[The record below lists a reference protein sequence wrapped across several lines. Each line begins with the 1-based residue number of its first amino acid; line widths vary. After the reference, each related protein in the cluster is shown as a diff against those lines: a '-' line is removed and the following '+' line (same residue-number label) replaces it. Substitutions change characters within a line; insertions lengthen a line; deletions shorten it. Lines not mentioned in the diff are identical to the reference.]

1 MVVKKVDNVEILL
14 DSNSFASYKIEGDK
28 IAQIPFSSEEVQK
41 VFAEMEDNKGFQ
53 ESAIN
58 LLSQPKD
65 IPTSVDKDALLS
77 IVNATPYSGRIKQI
91 DGGLSVLLTSSDGDN
106 NFFWAAENPNIRT
119 YRPIEAFG
127 RNGDWRIFN
136 TYASVTVP
144 YFQSY
149 FDYLRSEGKSLTEE
163 TLLLILKS
171 GTSFNIK
178 KEVVRLEPPIATT
191 SRYTPKIYND
201 IAYLV
206 NRTNPRESF
215 KLSDTG
221 KLVKANISP
230 ANAATILGGA
240 LPATQAATPAPA
252 PAPAPAPVSV
262 SSKVTYAADTF
273 FDFNKSVIKP
283 EAKAKLDDLVDK
295 IKAINLEVI
304 IAVGHTDAVGSDVYN
319 QKLSM
324 RRSNAVKAYLIS
336 KGVDK
341 TRIYTEGKGEK
352 QPVADNG
359 TKEGRAKNRRV
370 EIEVVGAR
378 KN

>member
-1 MVVKKVDNVEILL
+1 MKRTQILAIALSTLAFANLSNAGVVNNWLSASGEVWKNASGECWRNASWTPATAAPGCDGAIVEEPKM
-14 DSNSFASYKIEGDK
+14 AP
-28 IAQIPFSSEEVQK
+28 APVAPPAPQV
-41 VFAEMEDNKGFQ
+41 
-53 ESAIN
+53 ESA
-58 LLSQPKD
+58 P
-65 IPTSVDKDALLS
+65 
-77 IVNATPYSGRIKQI
+77 
-91 DGGLSVLLTSSDGDN
+91 
-106 NFFWAAENPNIRT
+106 
-119 YRPIEAFG
+119 
-127 RNGDWRIFN
+127 
-136 TYASVTVP
+136 
-144 YFQSY
+144 
-149 FDYLRSEGKSLTEE
+149 
-163 TLLLILKS
+163 
-171 GTSFNIK
+171 
-178 KEVVRLEPPIATT
+178 
-191 SRYTPKIYND
+191 
-201 IAYLV
+201 
-206 NRTNPRESF
+206 
-215 KLSDTG
+215 
-221 KLVKANISP
+221 
-230 ANAATILGGA
+230 
-240 LPATQAATPAPA
+240 PATQAAPPAPA